1 MEQNEIKSQILKG
14 SIYTG
19 IAKYYN
25 IFCQLLVT
33 AILARLLSP
42 SEFGIVAIA
51 MVVISFFDI
60 FADAGLGPAIVQKK
74 GMDEEEY
81 SHVYSISIY
90 FALLL
95 SLFFLLLV
103 KPVSA
108 YYGEETLVLLLS
120 LLTVQLFFVTV
131 KIVPRALLLKGKR
144 FKTLSK
150 IGMTSITIFGFVS
163 VVVAYL
169 GGGIISLIIIPIG
182 NSIFS
187 FICCLLSTNE
197 HLRFLVSPKLAPTK
211 KLLSFSFFQ
220 LSFNVINYFSRNLD
234 KLLMGKFLGMSDLG
248 YYEKS
253 YRIMT
258 LPLST
263 LTNVLSPTI
272 QPVLAK
278 YQDDRDVLL
287 SSYYKMTRLLIFL
300 GALIVPFLFFSAK
313 ELILIV
319 FGSQWIYAIPIF
331 KILSVSCI
339 FQLADSLSGGFLQA
353 ANAPRYL
360 FVSGFL
366 CALLNILFLLIGLLV
381 FGDLYCTTI
390 CVSMSFSLNFI
401 VSVIFIVK
409 MTFRDALAN
418 YFKLFVKPLC
428 LLFFTALS
436 LYVTTLIQID
446 NNFITLAIKVVITI
460 CMALL
465 YNHYEH
471 IVDFG
476 GLLNSIITNQ
486 IKK

>member
-42 SEFGIVAIA
+42 SDFGIVAIA

-60 FADAGLGPAIVQKK
+60 IADAGLGPAIVQNK
-74 GMDEEEY
+74 GMDDEDY
-81 SHVYSISIY
+81 SHVFSLSIY

-95 SLFFLLLV
+95 SVFFLLLI
-103 KPVSA
+103 KPASA
-108 YYGEETLVLLLS
+108 YYGEDALVMLLS

-131 KIVPRALLLKGKR
+131 KIVPRALLLKRKR

-150 IGMTSITIFGFVS
+150 IGMTSITIFGFIS
-163 VVVAYL
+163 IIVAYL
-169 GGGIISLIIIPIG
+169 GGGIISLLIIPIG

-197 HLRFLVSPKLAPTK
+197 HLRFIFKPRFSPTK

-220 LSFNVINYFSRNLD
+220 LSFNVINYFSRNFD

-272 QPVLAK
+272 QPVLSK
-278 YQDDRDVLL
+278 YQDDRDILL
-287 SSYYKMTRLLIFL
+287 SLYYKMTRLLIFF

-319 FGSQWIYAIPIF
+319 FGDQWVYAIPIF
-331 KILSVSCI
+331 QILSISCI

-366 CALLNILFLLIGLLV
+366 CALLNILFLLIGLFV
-381 FGDLYCTTI
+381 FGDLYRTTI
-390 CVSMSFSLNFI
+390 CVSISFSLNFI

-409 MTFRDALAN
+409 MTFRDSLAN
-418 YFKLFVKPLC
+418 YFKLFIKPLC
-428 LLFFTALS
+428 LLFLTALL
-436 LYVTTLIQID
+436 LYSATMIKINSVI
-446 NNFITLAIKVVITI
+446 ITLAIKVTLTI

-465 YNHYEH
+465 YNYYEH

-476 GLLNSIITNQ
+476 GFLNSVISKQ